1 MHSQPIVLVI
11 ESEPCLQ
18 LTMCATLMRMGVAPQ
33 RAGSVDAG
41 LAILGSAPVNA
52 VVLNAQLPD
61 ALDLLTFLRATAE
74 YRHVPVL
81 LYTSEMLP
89 DTDAEITRRQGAE
102 VFFAPDEYC
111 MLIDRVREV
120 LDFALASAR

>member
-11 ESEPCLQ
+11 ESESCLQ
-18 LTMCATLMRMGVAPQ
+18 LMMCATLMRMRVAPQ
-33 RAGSVDAG
+33 RAASVDAG
-41 LAILGSAPVNA
+41 LAILGSAQVNA

-81 LYTSEMLP
+81 LYTSDMLP
-89 DTDAEITRRQGAE
+89 ETDAETARGHAAE
-102 VFFAPDEYC
+102 VFFAPHEYST
-111 MLIDRVREV
+111 LIDRVREV
-120 LDFALASAR
+120 LDFALAS